1 MIKNRIIL
9 TLLLMILAAS
19 TTLAGDV
26 IRICGQNVQNFFYS
40 LDRERTQGNYVPI
53 SNYNTIEG
61 RQAKAQAIVTAL
73 APYEADIY
81 AFNEVEAKGEGAD
94 GEALDLLAEGMSNM
108 TGKPYSVV
116 SDGMTY
122 NLSTDTQGL
131 IKSGFIYRTDKVA
144 PVGDNVSTA
153 VGYTTVYPYMMRM
166 QTFKSLASGE
176 EFTLSMNHFKASTSG
191 DFDSDA
197 LKREQNSIALLKG
210 LNAATDPDILVMGDL
225 NSEMGEQCLKNLVDA
240 GYEEQILKHEGDGA
254 YSYWF
259 DYGELID
266 HVFANSTMAQ
276 QITSASTL
284 HIANPHSTGNKYNA
298 YSDHDPYMVTLNLE
312 AKTAPVYNYAKTT
325 TLTAGV
331 PYLMVAP
338 INGLQ
343 AARPVSIDKTYEYQ
357 LTTDVTETNNVIT
370 MNDAKSAFVFE
381 DNGNGN
387 YYIKDYYG
395 RYVYQY
401 YNTSSGKYGNNTNV
415 GVKSAAQ
422 TFTVIPQED
431 GTFKIL
437 NTVSNCYYIALTY
450 QNKPEF
456 ALYNYTSL
464 YSGQHLPWLYRY
476 DATANPTGISTVVS
490 CLQPA
495 APRKVVENGCLFIVM
510 PNGQRYNLQGMGIKY
525 K

>member
-40 LDRERTQGNYVPI
+40 LDRERTQGNY
-53 SNYNTIEG
+53 
-61 RQAKAQAIVTAL
+61 
-73 APYEADIY
+73 
-81 AFNEVEAKGEGAD
+81 
-94 GEALDLLAEGMSNM
+94 
-108 TGKPYSVV
+108 
-116 SDGMTY
+116 
-122 NLSTDTQGL
+122 
-131 IKSGFIYRTDKVA
+131 
-144 PVGDNVSTA
+144 
-153 VGYTTVYPYMMRM
+153 
-166 QTFKSLASGE
+166 
-176 EFTLSMNHFKASTSG
+176 
-191 DFDSDA
+191 
-197 LKREQNSIALLKG
+197 
-210 LNAATDPDILVMGDL
+210 
-225 NSEMGEQCLKNLVDA
+225 
-240 GYEEQILKHEGDGA
+240 
-254 YSYWF
+254 
-259 DYGELID
+259 
-266 HVFANSTMAQ
+266 
-276 QITSASTL
+276 
-284 HIANPHSTGNKYNA
+284 
-298 YSDHDPYMVTLNLE
+298 
-312 AKTAPVYNYAKTT
+312 
-325 TLTAGV
+325 
-331 PYLMVAP
+331 
-338 INGLQ
+338 
-343 AARPVSIDKTYEYQ
+343 
-357 LTTDVTETNNVIT
+357 
-370 MNDAKSAFVFE
+370 
-381 DNGNGN
+381 
-387 YYIKDYYG
+387 YIKDYYG

-422 TFTVIPQED
+422 PFTVIPQED

-476 DATANPTGISTVVS
+476 DATANPTGISTVES